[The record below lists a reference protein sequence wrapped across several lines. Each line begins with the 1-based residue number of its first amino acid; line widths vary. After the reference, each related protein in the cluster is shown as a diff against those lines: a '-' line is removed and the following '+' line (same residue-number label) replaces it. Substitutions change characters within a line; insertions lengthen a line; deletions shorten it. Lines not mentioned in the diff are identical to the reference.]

1 MKQNAKNVAADT
13 QAIAERIWELS
24 AQGHYAVEITNQHC
38 QKLAEL
44 VALLCKWNQ
53 ALNLT
58 AIRDPMEMVVLH
70 IMDSMS
76 VEPYIHGKN
85 IADVGTGPGF
95 PGLVLAI
102 LHPEIK
108 FTLIDSVAKKLSFV
122 RTACASLNIT
132 NVVTIN
138 KRCEDIVADGGFD
151 CIVSR
156 AFASLHNIVS
166 WCRHL
171 VSAQGILVAMKANL
185 TDDELAELPADAHVD
200 AVEKLEVPALDA
212 VRHAVILSLSGKQN

>member
-1 MKQNAKNVAADT
+1 MKHTAPAVDTAAVYAK
-13 QAIAERIWELS
+13 IKELS
-24 AQGHYAVEITNQHC
+24 SQGKYSLEITDEHC
-38 QKLAEL
+38 RKLAEL
-44 VALLCKWNQ
+44 VALLSKWNQ

-58 AIRDPMEMVVLH
+58 AIRDPLEMTVLH

-76 VEPYIHGKN
+76 VEPYIVGNN

-102 LHPEIK
+102 LHPEKK

-122 RTACASLNIT
+122 RTACASLNIK

-138 KRCEDIVADGGFD
+138 KRCEDIEVEEGFD

-156 AFASLHNIVS
+156 AFASLHNIVD

-171 VSAQGILVAMKANL
+171 VAEDGILVAMKANL
-185 TDDELAELPADAHVD
+185 TDEELSDLPSDASVD
-200 AVEKLEVPALDA
+200 TTVKLDVPGLDA
-212 VRHAVILSLSGKQN
+212 TRHAVMLSLHER